1 MINYYKSRHNDPIE
15 PGLAMPPKSGR
26 GEPQDMSYISTGSH
40 AGDPHRGLMV
50 FRCDSICRIAHVC
63 LSHFLSHFF
72 EIDGISTSE
81 IM

>member
-50 FRCDSICRIAHVC
+50 FYCHRFQNHLLGC
-63 LSHFLSHFF
+63 LDFLQVLVL
-72 EIDGISTSE
+72 I
-81 IM
+81 